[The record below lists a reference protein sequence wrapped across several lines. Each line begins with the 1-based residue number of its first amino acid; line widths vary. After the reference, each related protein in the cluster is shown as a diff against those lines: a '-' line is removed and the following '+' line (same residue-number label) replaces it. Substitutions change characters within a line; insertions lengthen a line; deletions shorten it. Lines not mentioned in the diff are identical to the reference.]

1 MGITGQDQLTG
12 VNPDPNYTST
22 GAKVPGVVGGTLD
35 VQGEGR
41 AGWARLNTTAQKGS
55 RTLTLENA
63 STGWHQGDRIAI
75 PCTDYDP
82 AQALTFVN
90 AKKFYMSNPVHDGD
104 ARRSS
109 WTRAAR

>member
-1 MGITGQDQLTG
+1 VL
-12 VNPDPNYTST
+12 
-22 GAKVPGVVGGTLD
+22 GGTLD

-41 AGWARLNTTAQKGS
+41 AGWARLNPTAQKGS

-63 STGWHQGDRIAI
+63 STGWHQGDRIPI

-82 AQALTFVN
+82 AQALTLVN
-90 AKKFYMSNPVHDGD
+90 AKKFYMPTPVHDGD

-109 WTRAAR
+109 WSKAAR